1 MVWLAKNHGD
11 ASIWHHQFVRKH
23 LSTKQ
28 ALPPN
33 LGHVKI
39 CACSFPE
46 LLREVT
52 DYPGKASNLKL
63 GDNNANDNT
72 T

>member
-1 MVWLAKNHGD
+1 MGWLAKNRG
-11 ASIWHHQFVRKH
+11 SISFWHHRFIRNH

-39 CACSFPE
+39 CIRSFLE

-52 DYPGKASNLKL
+52 DYPGKAVNLKL
-63 GDNNANDNT
+63 GDSNEKDE
-72 T
+72 